1 MFLSLFFRLVY
12 RVRWAGRDLIP
23 RRGPIIFAANHQ
35 SHYDPLL
42 IGWQVADRPFLSVAQ
57 AGLFSFGPLAWL
69 MRQVGAIPL
78 KRGRGDVSA
87 VRAAIAQLR
96 AGGCVLIF
104 PEGGRT
110 RDGVMAP
117 FHRGVLVLVQRT
129 KAVVVPVAV
138 DGTYDIWP
146 IGRRFPRLRGRIGVQ
161 AGQPIASDELLNGGD
176 GLAGP
181 SPPMSSSTIPPRSRW
196 SICGVRSRPCVSVSA
211 TGCARRLPVAILL
224 TRRATLPIGRANS
237 LGGIQPAPSGPAASY
252 VADDPR
258 GSVCQ

>member
-1 MFLSLFFRLVY
+1 MVLSLFFRLVY

-161 AGQPIASDELLNGGD
+161 AGRPIAAEELVND
-176 GLAGP
+176 
-181 SPPMSSSTIPPRSRW
+181 PPE
-196 SICGVRSRPCVSVSA
+196 VA
-211 TGCARRLPVAILL
+211 LERL
-224 TRRATLPIGRANS
+224 RRAVETMRLGLRNRMREATAGRY
-237 LGGIQPAPSGPAASY
+237 PADTSGDAPY
-252 VADDPR
+252 WE
-258 GSVCQ
+258 G

>member
-1 MFLSLFFRLVY
+1 MVLSLFFRLVY

-161 AGQPIASDELLNGGD
+161 AGRPIASDELLND
-176 GLAGP
+176 
-181 SPPMSSSTIPPRSRW
+181 PPE
-196 SICGVRSRPCVSVSA
+196 VA
-211 TGCARRLPVAILL
+211 LERL
-224 TRRATLPIGRANS
+224 RRAVETMRLGLRNRMREATAGRY
-237 LGGIQPAPSGPAASY
+237 PADTSGDAPY
-252 VADDPR
+252 WE
-258 GSVCQ
+258 G

>member
-1 MFLSLFFRLVY
+1 MRVLEFGRRGPTHSFFEVLLWWTVVPMVLSLFFRLVY
-12 RVRWAGRDLIP
+12 RVRWAGRDHIP
-23 RRGPIIFAANHQ
+23 KRGPIIFAANHQ

-42 IGWQVADRPFLSVAQ
+42 IGCQVADRPFLSVAQ

-161 AGQPIASDELLNGGD
+161 AGRPIAAEELVND
-176 GLAGP
+176 
-181 SPPMSSSTIPPRSRW
+181 PPE
-196 SICGVRSRPCVSVSA
+196 VA
-211 TGCARRLPVAILL
+211 LERL
-224 TRRATLPIGRANS
+224 RRAVETMRLGLRNRMREGTAGRY
-237 LGGIQPAPSGPAASY
+237 PADTSGDAPY
-252 VADDPR
+252 WE
-258 GSVCQ
+258 G

>member
-1 MFLSLFFRLVY
+1 MRVLEFRRRGPTHSFFEVLLWWTVVPMVLSLFFRLVY

-161 AGQPIASDELLNGGD
+161 AGRPIAAEELVND
-176 GLAGP
+176 
-181 SPPMSSSTIPPRSRW
+181 PPE
-196 SICGVRSRPCVSVSA
+196 VA
-211 TGCARRLPVAILL
+211 LERL
-224 TRRATLPIGRANS
+224 RRAVETMRLGLRNRMREATAGRY
-237 LGGIQPAPSGPAASY
+237 PADTSGDAPY
-252 VADDPR
+252 WE
-258 GSVCQ
+258 G

>member
-1 MFLSLFFRLVY
+1 MWWTVVPMVLSLFFRLVY

-161 AGQPIASDELLNGGD
+161 AGRPIASDELLND
-176 GLAGP
+176 
-181 SPPMSSSTIPPRSRW
+181 PPE
-196 SICGVRSRPCVSVSA
+196 VA
-211 TGCARRLPVAILL
+211 LERL
-224 TRRATLPIGRANS
+224 RRAVETMRLGLRNRMREATAGRY
-237 LGGIQPAPSGPAASY
+237 PADTSGDAPY
-252 VADDPR
+252 WE
-258 GSVCQ
+258 G

>member
-1 MFLSLFFRLVY
+1 MRVLEFRRRGPTHSFFEVLLWWTVVPMFLSLFFRLVY

-161 AGQPIASDELLNGGD
+161 AGRPIASDELLND
-176 GLAGP
+176 
-181 SPPMSSSTIPPRSRW
+181 PPE
-196 SICGVRSRPCVSVSA
+196 VA
-211 TGCARRLPVAILL
+211 LERL
-224 TRRATLPIGRANS
+224 RRAVETMRLGLRNRMREATAGRY
-237 LGGIQPAPSGPAASY
+237 PADTSGDAPY
-252 VADDPR
+252 WE
-258 GSVCQ
+258 G

>member
-1 MFLSLFFRLVY
+1 MRVLEFRRRGPTHSFFEVLLWWTVVPMVLSLFFRLVY

-42 IGWQVADRPFLSVAQ
+42 IGCQVADRPFLSVAQ

-161 AGQPIASDELLNGGD
+161 AGRPIASDELLND
-176 GLAGP
+176 
-181 SPPMSSSTIPPRSRW
+181 PPE
-196 SICGVRSRPCVSVSA
+196 VA
-211 TGCARRLPVAILL
+211 LERL
-224 TRRATLPIGRANS
+224 RRAVETMR
-237 LGGIQPAPSGPAASY
+237 LGLRNRMREATAGGYPADTSGDAPY
-252 VADDPR
+252 WE
-258 GSVCQ
+258 G

>member
-1 MFLSLFFRLVY
+1 MWWTVVPMVLSLFFRLVY

-78 KRGRGDVSA
+78 KRGRGDVAA

-161 AGQPIASDELLNGGD
+161 AGRPIASDELLND
-176 GLAGP
+176 
-181 SPPMSSSTIPPRSRW
+181 PPE
-196 SICGVRSRPCVSVSA
+196 VA
-211 TGCARRLPVAILL
+211 LERL
-224 TRRATLPIGRANS
+224 RRAVETMRLGLRNRMREATAGRY
-237 LGGIQPAPSGPAASY
+237 PADTSGDAPY
-252 VADDPR
+252 WE
-258 GSVCQ
+258 G